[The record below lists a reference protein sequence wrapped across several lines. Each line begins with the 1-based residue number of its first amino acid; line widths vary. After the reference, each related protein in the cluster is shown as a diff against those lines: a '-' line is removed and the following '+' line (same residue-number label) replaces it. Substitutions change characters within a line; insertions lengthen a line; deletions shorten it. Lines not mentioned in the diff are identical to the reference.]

1 MKLIV
6 SGELLKHINC
16 EKLQKNVIMQF
27 INSELKL
34 ETDVTH
40 TNILN
45 NFDIDSKGQL
55 YAEYKGCKYKVEIDK
70 FIEKFK
76 SVRDLKILCEDYD
89 NKSLYYDALYQIQ
102 KYFKDI
108 NENIPYQNLI
118 IHDNLINLL
127 NIINENY
134 DFQIVKLAL
143 QEINNG
149 PVISASKSNQVEF
162 TFIDNQ
168 IKSIYKNEWITC
180 GLSHFFGKFK
190 SIRKL
195 HNENSDLIYEEVDK
209 ITNIIRSFN
218 II

>member
-27 INSELKL
+27 IKCELKL

-55 YAEYKGCKYKVEIDK
+55 YAEYKGYKYKIEIDK
-70 FIEKFK
+70 LIEKFK

-108 NENIPYQNLI
+108 NENIPYQKLI
-118 IHDNLINLL
+118 IHDDLINLL
-127 NIINENY
+127 NTINENY
-134 DFQIVKLAL
+134 DFQIIKLAL

-149 PVISASKSNQVEF
+149 PVISSSKSNQVEF
-162 TFIDNQ
+162 NFINNQ
-168 IKSIYKNEWITC
+168 VKSIYKKEWVIC
-180 GLSHFFGKFK
+180 GLSHFFSKFK

-195 HNENSDLIYEEVDK
+195 YNENEDLIYEEIDK
-209 ITNIIRSFN
+209 INNAIKSIKK
-218 II
+218 